1 MTPAGVWNF
10 GPIQNAAFAV
20 FVALIRQAITHFDLD
35 FYMPIVKVAENMDQ
49 AHTQDAVRT
58 QNFYWRTLMKNGD
71 SKSDVKVFVAEEYG
85 LTTID
90 EIVNSHQGLL
100 RPVERFLREQAV
112 DDDVRQKL
120 QPYLDFIC
128 GRVNGNLWTPASW
141 MRDFVLA
148 HERYVEHSVV
158 SERICYALLTEV
170 RALGTGLGERRETF
184 ARPKRDVVPGEA

>member
-1 MTPAGVWNF
+1 MDVQPTAF
-10 GPIQNAAFAV
+10 QNAAFAV

-58 QNFYWRTLMKNGD
+58 QSFYWRTLMKNGD

-184 ARPKRDVVPGEA
+184 ARPKRDAVPGEA